1 MSPRKPKSSSE
12 TFVDRHDLW
21 SAEQRRAAAAVEREI
36 KRRKLEV
43 VRFAFADQHG
53 VLRGKTLVASDAARA
68 MRAGVTMTSTLLAK
82 DTSHR
87 NVFPVFAKGGG
98 MGLDEMEG
106 AGNFV
111 MVADPATFRVLPWAN
126 ATGWLLC
133 DIYFPNGKPV
143 PFSTR
148 ALYRAAL
155 EKLAQ
160 AGFDYLAGLE
170 VEFQLFKLID
180 PKLSTE
186 TLTWPAEAPAVEHT
200 THGFQYL
207 TEARFDQVDP
217 MLEVLRK
224 TMQALGLPLRSL
236 EVELGPSQYEFTFAP
251 EAGLQAA
258 DTMVLFR
265 SAMKQVARRHGHL
278 VSFMCRPRLP
288 NTFASGWHLHQSL
301 LDGKSGRNLF
311 VSNDPAQALSP
322 LGRAF
327 LAGLLAH
334 ARGAAAFT
342 TPTVNG
348 YKRYHGVNSMAPIRA
363 IWAQDNRGVM
373 IRVLGAPGDRSTH
386 LENRAGEPLANP
398 YLYMAS
404 QIHAGLDGVAR
415 KLAARSVSRRA
426 LRERRRRAAEVAR
439 RGAGRAEG
447 QRLLPP
453 SFRRRVRELLSPH
466 QGGRDR
472 ALRGR
477 GRPRRRQRG
486 RGQRVGTP
494 GIFRSRLTRDVSPRA
509 ECPILG

>member
-1 MSPRKPKSSSE
+1 MPARTTRS

-21 SAEQRRAAAAVEREI
+21 TSEQRRAAVALESEI

-43 VRFAFADQHG
+43 VRFAFCDQHG
-53 VLRGKTLVASDAARA
+53 VLRGKTLVASEAASA
-68 MRAGVTMTSTLLAK
+68 MRSGITMTSTLLAK

-87 NVFPVFAKGGG
+87 TVFKVFSAGGG
-98 MGLDEMEG
+98 IGLDEMEG

-126 ATGWLLC
+126 ATGWVLC

-148 ALYRAAL
+148 ARYRDAL
-155 EKLAQ
+155 DKLAASGMQ
-160 AGFDYLAGLE
+160 FCAGIE
-170 VEFQLFKLID
+170 VEFQLFKLLD
-180 PKLSTE
+180 PKLATD

-217 MLEVLRK
+217 ILETLRK
-224 TMQALGLPLRSL
+224 TVQALGLPLLSL

-251 EAGLQAA
+251 EEGMAPA
-258 DTMVLFR
+258 DSMVLLR
-265 SAMKQVARRHGHL
+265 SAMKQTARRHGHL

-301 LDGKSGRNLF
+301 LDRKSGRNLF
-311 VSNDPAQALSP
+311 ASTAKADPLSP
-322 LGRAF
+322 LGRQY

-334 ARGAAAFT
+334 ARAAAAFT
-342 TPTVNG
+342 TPTING
-348 YKRYHGVNSMAPIRA
+348 YKRYHGINSMAPIQA

-373 IRVLGAPGDRSTH
+373 IRLLGEPGEASTH

-404 QIHAGLDGVAR
+404 QIYAGLDGIAR
-415 KLAARSVSRRA
+415 KLDPGPSADAPYDIKAEPLPKSLSEALAALGDSAWFRKSFGDVFVDYHLHIKRA
-426 LRERRRRAAEVAR
+426 EIARCDAETGGQSGNPAEVTAWEHNEYFDL
-439 RGAGRAEG
+439 A
-447 QRLLPP
+447 
-453 SFRRRVRELLSPH
+453 
-466 QGGRDR
+466 
-472 ALRGR
+472 
-477 GRPRRRQRG
+477 
-486 RGQRVGTP
+486 
-494 GIFRSRLTRDVSPRA
+494 
-509 ECPILG
+509 